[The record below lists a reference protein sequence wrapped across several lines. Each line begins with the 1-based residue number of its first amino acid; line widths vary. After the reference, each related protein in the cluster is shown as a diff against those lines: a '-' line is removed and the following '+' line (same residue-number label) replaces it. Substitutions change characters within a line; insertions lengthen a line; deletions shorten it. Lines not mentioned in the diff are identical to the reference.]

1 MHAKALLCARRQHH
15 LGAQHAHQFTPF
27 NREAIGHGDH
37 QGISFGRAHHGEAN
51 AGVAAGRLD
60 HRLAGLQITG
70 ALSLFN
76 DLYRKPIFHRRQR
89 VEMLSLDVGPNAIRC
104 QIINA
109 GARRIADGVQDT
121 IVELAAAI
129 GRSSIILSRHYFSLF
144 LSADPCRHANTS
156 KG

>member
-1 MHAKALLCARRQHH
+1 MPKPFCARGVNTTLAPSMRINLRRSIEKLSAMVTTRGYPLAAHTMARPMA
-15 LGAQHAHQFTPF
+15 GA
-27 NREAIGHGDH
+27 
-37 QGISFGRAHHGEAN
+37 
-51 AGVAAGRLD
+51 AAGRLD